1 MMLYNLHTLHD
12 YVGDNLKAIGLHAT
26 FITFVLIKDSVL
38 YVSYYRYK
46 LYGSFRNHFS
56 FIFCL

>member
-26 FITFVLIKDSVL
+26 FITFVLIKDSML
-38 YVSYYRYK
+38 Y
-46 LYGSFRNHFS
+46 L
-56 FIFCL
+56 